1 MTGTTKLLIVFV
13 LATGAAA
20 RAAQPT
26 TLDVLNQRLPDVAV
40 RDMPLDQVVDFLA
53 ELTHV
58 NIVVRWQTLA
68 DIGIPRDQPISLQA
82 KNLRLSQVLW
92 LLMNEAGGSD
102 VKLAYRACGTLLVLS
117 TEQDLGREVLTRV
130 YDVSDLLARIPN
142 APRQGMALGQIA
154 QGDSGGEVAVDF
166 LPSPERTDNY
176 TPENPPGGATPE
188 MQALIE
194 LIRETIEPD
203 TWAGQGGNGT
213 IRAFRTLIVIR
224 NTLLVHQQIGG
235 YVRDAGMFGP

>member
-1 MTGTTKLLIVFV
+1 MTGTTKLLIVCV
-13 LATGAAA
+13 LVTAAAA

-26 TLDVLNQRLPDVAV
+26 TLDVLNQRLPEVAV

-68 DIGIPRDQPISLQA
+68 DMGIPRDLPISLQA

-92 LLMNEAGGSD
+92 LVMNEAGGSE

-142 APRQGMALGQIA
+142 AARQGMDPARFTRDG
-154 QGDSGGEVAVDF
+154 GGGWESDSR
-166 LPSPERTDNY
+166 PPEQTDPE
-176 TPENPPGGATPE
+176 TPAGSSVHATAE
-188 MQALIE
+188 MQTLIE
-194 LIRETIEPD
+194 LIQETVEPD
-203 TWAGQGGNGT
+203 TWADRGGAGT
-213 IRAFRTLIVIR
+213 IRAYRGLLIVR
-224 NTLLVHQQIGG
+224 NTLLVHQQLGG
-235 YVRDAGMFGP
+235 YIKDAGMFGP

>member
-1 MTGTTKLLIVFV
+1 MTRTTKLLIVFMLV
-13 LATGAAA
+13 TAAAA

-26 TLDVLNQRLPDVAV
+26 TLDVLNQRLPDVSV

-53 ELTHV
+53 ELTHLS
-58 NIVVRWQTLA
+58 IVVRWQTLA

-92 LLMNEAGGSD
+92 LLMNEAGGGD
-102 VKLAYRACGTLLVLS
+102 VKLAYRASGTLLVLS
-117 TEQDLGREVLTRV
+117 TEQDLGREVLTCV

-142 APRQGMALGQIA
+142 AARQGMDLGQIA
-154 QGDSGGEVAVDF
+154 QGDSGGGVAIDF
-166 LPSPERTDNY
+166 PAPPERTDGD
-176 TPENPPGGATPE
+176 TPGNSSARATAE

-213 IRAFRTLIVIR
+213 IRAFRTLLVIR

-235 YVRDAGMFGP
+235 YVKDAGILGP